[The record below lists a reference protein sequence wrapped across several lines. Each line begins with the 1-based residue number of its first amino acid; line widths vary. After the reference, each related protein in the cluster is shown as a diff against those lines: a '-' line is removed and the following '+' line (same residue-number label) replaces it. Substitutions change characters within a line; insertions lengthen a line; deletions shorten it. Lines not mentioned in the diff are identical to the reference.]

1 MVKKAK
7 LKPSKA
13 VHNSADKSWN
23 EWYAKLDVKEHENY
37 LSKLGL
43 DKDDIEDWEEGEGFK
58 EPSPETVEAA
68 KKLAKK
74 EKE

>member
-13 VHNSADKSWN
+13 VHNSGDKVWN
-23 EWYAKLDVKEHENY
+23 EWYDKLDVKEHENY

-43 DKDDIEDWEEGEGFK
+43 DKEDIEEWGEIEGFK
-58 EPSPETVEAA
+58 KP
-68 KKLAKK
+68 KKKK
-74 EKE
+74 